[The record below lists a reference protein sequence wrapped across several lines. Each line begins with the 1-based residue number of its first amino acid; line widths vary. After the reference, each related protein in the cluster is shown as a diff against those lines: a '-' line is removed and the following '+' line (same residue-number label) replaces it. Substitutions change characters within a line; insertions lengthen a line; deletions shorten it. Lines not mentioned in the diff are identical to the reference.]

1 MDDNNIPTVSAL
13 ARRLAATNLNQPNND
28 TNEVTIRISGPAT
41 ASDETLVADLTR
53 LVIDRA
59 KDKHGGGHEINHKL
73 AASQVQARLRAG
85 EFAIA
90 FVRTTKNNNNKAD
103 DDDPQQSSV
112 SSEPEPR
119 EKLAGCIRIKKF
131 SATTGGFRTL
141 IVDPAYRKT
150 GLGRRLIRFAEKR
163 CRDDLGLTAMR
174 QEFLNPKYCTEPPKY
189 LSTLGYVMKEVCN
202 IEDAYP
208 EMRPLLPGTT
218 KYYVMEKQLAA

>member
-1 MDDNNIPTVSAL
+1 MDDKNIPTVSAL

-53 LVIDRA
+53 LIMDHEKG
-59 KDKHGGGHEINHKL
+59 KDFGGHKIIDHNMGPSH
-73 AASQVQARLRAG
+73 VQARLRRG

-90 FVRTTKNNNNKAD
+90 LVRTENNNNKA

-112 SSEPEPR
+112 SSEPEPPR

-131 SATTGGFRTL
+131 SATTGGFREL
-141 IVDPAYRKT
+141 VVDPAYRKT

-174 QEFLNPKYCTEPPKY
+174 QEFLSPNCTELPKY
-189 LSTLGYVMKEVCN
+189 LFTLGYVMKEVCN
-202 IEDAYP
+202 IEEAYP
-208 EMRPLLPGTT
+208 ELKPLLPEAY
-218 KYYVMEKQLAA
+218 KCYVMEKQLAA